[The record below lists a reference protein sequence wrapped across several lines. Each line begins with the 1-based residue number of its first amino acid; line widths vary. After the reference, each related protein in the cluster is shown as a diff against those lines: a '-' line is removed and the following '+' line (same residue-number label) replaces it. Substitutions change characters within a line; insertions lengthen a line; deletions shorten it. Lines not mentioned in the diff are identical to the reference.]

1 MSPRHLNYIRTDN
14 PPFHIRALIHLP
26 NLVLTLP
33 RPNRAIKLSSIKL
46 PPRSLLLFL
55 HILAPPPT
63 LRQMSAPSTYPQS
76 APVSTGPP
84 PNMVTSPRSKR
95 PRPPDLHTGTN
106 SGLPA
111 TTGAPVSGGPTT
123 GGFPTPSSATGA
135 GDDVFHQEDGEDG
148 EDDDDDDGGPRKGT
162 EKKAGR
168 RKIKIEFIQDKSRRH
183 ITFSKRKAG
192 IMKKAYE
199 LSTLTGTQVL
209 LLVVSETGLVYT
221 FTTAKL
227 QPLVTQPEGK
237 NLIQACLNAP
247 NGTLPGGAS
256 AAAPGMPPPP
266 PTGRQRPTAMSLGM
280 TGAASPNNDAEG
292 EDDGEGSGDSPNMGS
307 AKGRRRRRTNSSSG
321 AVPGGNMA
329 KSIPS
334 PSDSMPSTS
343 PTLSMQQAH
352 GGVSGAGATY
362 GSHPTHSPTLPHHHH
377 GQHHLD
383 QPGMYGYPR
392 EGGASANMMP
402 GYHHGQYSGL
412 NAGGMPSGMSAGSV
426 PGAPIGQA
434 GSQPPQQSQ
443 MWMQQGNMPR
453 R

>member
-1 MSPRHLNYIRTDN
+1 
-14 PPFHIRALIHLP
+14 
-26 NLVLTLP
+26 
-33 RPNRAIKLSSIKL
+33 
-46 PPRSLLLFL
+46 
-55 HILAPPPT
+55 
-63 LRQMSAPSTYPQS
+63 MSAPSTYPQT

-95 PRPPDLHTGTN
+95 PLADSLPP
-106 SGLPA
+106 A
-111 TTGAPVSGGPTT
+111 
-123 GGFPTPSSATGA
+123 SATGA

-148 EDDDDDDGGPRKGT
+148 EDDDEDEAGPRKGT

-247 NGTLPGGAS
+247 NGTLPGGAPGYRTRYATATAIRS
-256 AAAPGMPPPP
+256 PAPHC
-266 PTGRQRPTAMSLGM
+266 
-280 TGAASPNNDAEG
+280 DV
-292 EDDGEGSGDSPNMGS
+292 DCGDSPNLGP

-321 AVPGGNMA
+321 AVPGSNMSKA
-329 KSIPS
+329 IGS
-334 PSDSMPSTS
+334 PSESMPSTS

-352 GGVSGAGATY
+352 GGVSGGAAY

-377 GQHHLD
+377 SQHHLD
-383 QPGMYGYPR
+383 QPGIYGYTR
-392 EGGASANMMP
+392 EGGAPANMMP
-402 GYHHGQYSGL
+402 GYHHGQYSNL
-412 NAGGMPSGMSAGSV
+412 NAGGIPSGMNAGSV

-434 GSQPPQQSQ
+434 GSQPPQQQSQ